1 MITFKAEFRKGVEIY
16 FFTYTYGDS
25 SFKLG
30 NDNLIKFLKL
40 VFGWKDRSQLNI
52 KSKYIDYLR
61 EMRAL
66 SGRYDA
72 FASYPAFI
80 ADTFTTVF
88 LSLKENAEN
97 NGVTVIVDELSQ
109 AVLNLEAKI
118 KEFEKKKEIGAYIF
132 FKRGESQKNLVAN
145 YGSMRNWT
153 GDTMWR
159 WTLKSTIS
167 TSLGLAFDIVDILKG
182 EVEGFKVTEEL
193 IEEYLYAPN

>member
-1 MITFKAEFRKGVEIY
+1 MITFKAEFRKGIEIY
-16 FFTYTYGDS
+16 FFTYTYGAS

-30 NDNLIKFLKL
+30 NDNLMKFLKL

-52 KSKYIDYLR
+52 RSKYIDYLR
-61 EMRAL
+61 EIGAL

-80 ADTFTTVF
+80 PDLFTSVF
-88 LSLKENAEN
+88 FKLKENAEN
-97 NGVTVIVDELSQ
+97 NGVTVTTDELSQ
-109 AVLNLEAKI
+109 ALLNLEAKI
-118 KEFEKKKEIGAYIF
+118 KEFEKIKETGAYVF
-132 FKRGESQKNLVAN
+132 FKRGEPQRNLVAN
-145 YGSMRNWT
+145 CDSMRNWT

-159 WTLKSTIS
+159 WLLKSNTS